1 MKKKIWQNPSRYPLI
16 WIASVCLLILSLAV
30 GAFPSSGGLAAAVEP
45 GEMSLLNESEPM
57 GSLGGSGLCVNH
69 TWVDTT
75 TYKVKGTIGSTPKE
89 FLTARAKLTFP
100 DNSVKYAF
108 CTDIHHSVGN
118 NQTYCLDSGFYSD
131 WRIAWLV
138 NNYPPDTNKE
148 LNAARQ
154 AAVWHFSDGFDLNQS
169 DPTTSTDSTID
180 DAVKNH
186 YNAILAAIPT
196 EMPPEYEAG
205 NVSITI
211 TPQNATNFLPG
222 QAAHPFTVTLTKG
235 SQPLVGKTVNVSTT
249 FGTLDQTSGMTDSSG
264 QVTFTVTSNA
274 AGSATLTA
282 TAQVVIPAGSRFIHQ
297 SSPTDKQRL
306 VLGEPIT
313 VTVQATASKTWVEAD
328 NLIIAHKFEDKN
340 YNGVQD
346 AGEPDLANWEFTLTV
361 PGGATSTATTGS
373 DGKAYFYNQVSAN
386 GVYTLTETLKLNW
399 TNSTALSQSRLRSE
413 NDPWTTWV
421 AHFGNAQY
429 SLITVVK
436 YEDKN
441 GNQQQDVDEPILPG
455 WQFYLY
461 KKVTGNWQQLS
472 GGTTG
477 QDGTLSFSELPAG
490 EYKVVEF
497 LIDQEYYNTTGLE
510 KIVTLAYPEHR
521 TLFFGNRRFDMDY
534 GDLPEAY
541 GMTLFGENGA
551 RHKPL
556 LCLALADEGNG
567 EQSCDVWLGEIRDA
581 EYDGNPHSTAVGDDG
596 HNTNDEDG
604 VVRGPSWSG
613 GTGAITVTVSGGS
626 PACLTAWVDYFDL
639 ANQDFGFDNQ
649 FTENFTYNSHLYSE
663 RVIDNQYLEVG
674 THALNFNLP
683 PDFGNATVFA
693 RFRLVPALG
702 NGGNYHCDR
711 AAVEPNGLEF
721 GGEVEDYYWQFG
733 PTAVELKKVSATPQ
747 QSASAFGLLLAGIV
761 ASLTALGVGLRARRN
776 R

>member
-1 MKKKIWQNPSRYPLI
+1 MRKKIWQNSSRYRLI
-16 WIASVCLLILSLAV
+16 WIASACLLIMSMAL
-30 GAFPSSGGLAAAVEP
+30 GAFPSSDGLAAPVEP
-45 GEMSLLNESEPM
+45 GEMNLLSESEPM
-57 GSLGGSGLCVNH
+57 GSLGGSALCVNH
-69 TWVDTT
+69 TWVDIT

-89 FLTARAKLTFP
+89 FQTARAKLTFP

-108 CTDIHHSVGN
+108 CTDIHHGVES

-138 NNYPPDTNKE
+138 NNYPPHADKE

-169 DPTTSTDSTID
+169 DPTTGDATID
-180 DAVKNH
+180 NEVLTE
-186 YNAILAAIPT
+186 YNAILAAIPAQ
-196 EMPPEYEAG
+196 MPPEYEAG

-222 QAAHPFTVTLTKG
+222 QEDHPFTVTLTKG
-235 SQPLVGKTVNVSTT
+235 AQPLVGKTVNVSTT
-249 FGTLDQTSGMTDSSG
+249 FGTLNQTSGVTDTNG
-264 QVTFTVTSNA
+264 QVTFTVTSN
-274 AGSATLTA
+274 SVVTATLTA

-297 SSPTDKQRL
+297 SSPTTKQRL

-313 VTVQATASKTWVEAD
+313 ATVQATASKTWIEAD

-346 AGEPDLANWEFTLTV
+346 AGEPDLANWTFTLTV
-361 PGGATSTATTGS
+361 PGGATSTATTGN
-373 DGKAYFYNQVSAN
+373 DGKAYFYNEVSAN
-386 GVYTLTETLKLNW
+386 GVYTLTETLEPNW

-436 YEDKN
+436 YEDIN
-441 GNQQQDVDEPILPG
+441 GNQQQDVAEPTLPG

-461 KKVTGNWQQLS
+461 KKVGDNWQQLS

-477 QDGTLSFSELPAG
+477 LDGKLSFSELPAG

-510 KIVTLAYPEHR
+510 QSVTLAYPEHQ

-541 GMTLFGENGA
+541 GTTLFGKDGA

-567 EQSCDVWLGEIRDA
+567 EQFCDVWLGLIRDA
-581 EYDGNPHSTAVGDDG
+581 EYDGNPHSTAVGDDT

-604 VVRGPSWSG
+604 VVRGASWSG

-639 ANQDFGFDNQ
+639 ANQDFGFDHQ
-649 FTENFTYNSHLYSE
+649 FTESFTYNSQPYSE
-663 RVIDNQYLEVG
+663 RVIDNEYLEVG
-674 THALNFNLP
+674 THGLNFNLP
-683 PDFGNATVFA
+683 LDFANVTVFA
-693 RFRLVPALG
+693 RFRLVPAVW
-702 NGGNYHCDR
+702 NGENYHCDR
-711 AAVEPNGLEF
+711 AAVEPNGLEE

-733 PTAVELKKVSATPQ
+733 PTAVEIKKVSAVPQ
-747 QSASAFGLLLAGIV
+747 KSTDGFGLTAVGLV
-761 ASLTALGVGLRARRN
+761 VSLTAFLAGRR
-776 R
+776 RRK